1 VQRMRRTYLVVVP
14 ILAVLIVGAACGSD
28 NKKSAKSSST
38 SEPAVK
44 GGTLVLG
51 AEQEPDCADWIA
63 SCAGAT
69 WGVYTMSQHTMPRVF
84 NIKPDGNAVA
94 SDLVTGEPVL
104 ETGPPQKVTYKI
116 NPSAVWSDGQP
127 ITSTD
132 FKYTWD
138 QIANGSDIYDKTGY
152 ERIESVD
159 DSDKAT
165 AVVTF
170 KQPFADWKDLFGG
183 FYGVFPSHLLQ
194 GKDRVAEMKDG
205 YSWSGGPWFAKW
217 TKGVQ
222 VELTPNPKYWGKKPN
237 LDKVVFK
244 FITDTSAE
252 LQAYKT
258 GQVGAIYPQAQQ
270 ETAQL
275 KSAPNT
281 FFGVKEGYSY
291 EGIWLNASK
300 PPLDSKAVRQ
310 ALAYATDRD
319 AIVKQLFG
327 AVKPDIKAIE
337 SLTTPTN
344 DKWYTEAFARYKAS
358 QAKVDELMQGD
369 GWTKQGGVW
378 TKNGQKATLTIKS
391 TTGNKRRELMEQI
404 LDSQWKKA
412 GFDVTAP
419 DNQKAGTLFGELLP
433 KGDYQMS
440 IFAQTPTSSSPAQ
453 CVNFCSKNIPTD
465 ANGFSGTNWYR
476 INDPS
481 IDGPWDKADGE
492 LDQTARKKL
501 VTDGYVALAEQMPMI
516 PIDPFPNITIYN
528 TAKLG
533 GAISDNP
540 IFGMFWNMNEWFCKG
555 GKC

>member
-1 VQRMRRTYLVVVP
+1 
-14 ILAVLIVGAACGSD
+14 
-28 NKKSAKSSST
+28 
-38 SEPAVK
+38 
-44 GGTLVLG
+44 
-51 AEQEPDCADWIA
+51 
-63 SCAGAT
+63 
-69 WGVYTMSQHTMPRVF
+69 
-84 NIKPDGNAVA
+84 
-94 SDLVTGEPVL
+94 
-104 ETGPPQKVTYKI
+104 
-116 NPSAVWSDGQP
+116 
-127 ITSTD
+127 
-132 FKYTWD
+132 
-138 QIANGSDIYDKTGY
+138 
-152 ERIESVD
+152 
-159 DSDKAT
+159 
-165 AVVTF
+165 
-170 KQPFADWKDLFGG
+170 LFGS

-194 GKDRVAEMKDG
+194 GKDRDAEMKDG

-217 TKGVQ
+217 DKGVG
-222 VELTPNPKYWGKKPN
+222 VTLTPNPKYWGKKPV

-258 GQVGAIYPQAQQ
+258 GQVAAIYPQAQQ

-275 KSAPNT
+275 KTAPNT

-291 EGIWLNASK
+291 EGIWLNVAK

-319 AIVKQLFG
+319 AIVRQLFG
-327 AVKPDIKAIE
+327 AVKPDITAIQ

-344 DKWYTEAFARYKAS
+344 VKWYTTAFAKYKLN

-453 CVNFCSKNIPTD
+453 CVNFCSKNIPSEATE
-465 ANGFSGTNWYR
+465 FSGTNWYR
-476 INDPS
+476 ISDPS

-501 VTDGYVALAEQMPMI
+501 VTEGYVALAEQVPMI

-533 GAISDNP
+533 GTIVDNP
-540 IFGMFWNMNEWFCKG
+540 IFGMYWNMYSWFCKN

>member
-1 VQRMRRTYLVVVP
+1 VQRMRGGKLLLVP
-14 ILAVLIVGAACGSD
+14 LLAALIVAAGCGSD
-28 NKKSAKSSST
+28 KKKTSSAT
-38 SEPAVK
+38 SEKSVS

-69 WGVYTMSQHTMPRVF
+69 WGVYTMSQHTMPRAF
-84 NIKPDGNAVA
+84 DIKPDGTPVA
-94 SDLVTGEPVL
+94 SPLLTGEPVL
-104 ETGPPQKVTYKI
+104 EKGPPQKVTYKI
-116 NPSAVWSDGQP
+116 NPKAVWSDGVP

-138 QIANGSDIYDKTGY
+138 QIATGSDIYDKTGY
-152 ERIESVD
+152 ERIGSVD
-159 DSDKAT
+159 DSDKST
-165 AVVTF
+165 AVVTY
-170 KQPFADWKDLFGG
+170 KQQYADWKDMFGG

-194 GKDRVAEMKDG
+194 GKDRDAEMKDG

-217 TKGVQ
+217 NKGVS
-222 VELTPNPKYWGKKPN
+222 VELTPNPRYWGKKPV

-258 GQVGAIYPQAQQ
+258 GQVAALYPQAQQ

-275 KSAPNT
+275 KTAPNT

-291 EGIWLNASK
+291 EGIWLNAAK

-327 AVKPDIKAIE
+327 AVKPDITALQ

-344 DKWYTEAFARYKAS
+344 DEWYTNAFARYKLS

-369 GWTKQGGVW
+369 GWTRQGGVW
-378 TKNGQKATLTIKS
+378 TKNGQRATLTIKT

-412 GFDVTAP
+412 GFEVTPP
-419 DNQKAGTLFGELLP
+419 DNQKAGNLFGELLP